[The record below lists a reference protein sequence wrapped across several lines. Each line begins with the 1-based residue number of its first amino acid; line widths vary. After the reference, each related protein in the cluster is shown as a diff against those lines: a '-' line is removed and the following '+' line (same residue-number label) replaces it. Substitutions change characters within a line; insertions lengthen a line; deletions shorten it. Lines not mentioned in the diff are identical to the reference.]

1 MQGLVELNKS
11 FPRNKFKIRT
21 FFKMFSEL
29 YENHTSLKDF
39 SIKVKNLQVPWINKV
54 LKKLPKQ
61 KKNYINRFKM
71 SKSTRTR
78 NIFLKNYIKK
88 LSKHTINLYL
98 RIVKMTWKR
107 TWYAHDTHMARTWQ
121 IMKEITEKCKVNSN
135 RFL

>member
-29 YENHTSLKDF
+29 YQNHTSLKVF
-39 SIKVKNLQVPWINKV
+39 SIKVKNLQAPWINKV
-54 LKKLPKQ
+54 LEKSPKQ
-61 KKNYINRFKM
+61 KKNCINRFKM
-71 SKSTRTR
+71 NKSTRTR

-98 RIVKMTWKR
+98 RIVKMTWH
-107 TWYAHDTHMARTWQ
+107 AHDTHMTRTWQ
-121 IMKEITEKCKVNSN
+121 IMKEITGKCKINSN

>member
-39 SIKVKNLQVPWINKV
+39 SIKVKNLQAPWINKG
-54 LKKLPKQ
+54 LKKSSKQ
-61 KKNYINRFKM
+61 KQKLYIKFLQNKSVQNEQIYKNYKYLFEKLHKKAKQTHCQ
-71 SKSTRTR
+71 SL
-78 NIFLKNYIKK
+78 LKNCQ
-88 LSKHTINLYL
+88 ND
-98 RIVKMTWKR
+98 MT
-107 TWYAHDTHMARTWQ
+107 RTWQ
-121 IMKEITEKCKVNSN
+121 IMNEITEKCKVNSN